1 MTVVLERII
10 TVWPGGRQGRPQ
22 GTCLLVAFAMLFSA
36 FLCWPGADAF
46 ARSYQAG
53 GDELLSLPIE
63 IMEPPLS
70 VSGERKEATFTFLP
84 KAEKSWNVCVSI
96 PHLKDA
102 YWLAVNHAIIH
113 EAKRLGVNVN
123 LFEAGGYGHVDRQR
137 RQIQQCMD
145 SGGDGLIL
153 SVVHQTALN
162 DLISEYTTQ
171 GKPVVDL
178 INGVDS
184 KDITARVAVDY
195 RSMGEFAANYLL
207 EQSRQRKKPLRV
219 AWFPGPHSTGWVQQ
233 ADAGFRET
241 LEGSEV
247 RIIAAR
253 YGDTNRFIQGQLVK
267 EVLAAH
273 LDLDW
278 IVGTSVT
285 AEAAIRLL
293 RQNGQSGIVSVLP
306 FYYSPAVHKGVRR
319 GVFPAATTDHQ
330 GYQTRIAMD
339 VLVSA
344 LEHKPFPRDVS
355 MRIQVVDRKTI
366 MDFDGRSSLAP
377 TGYRPVF
384 SYGSW

>member
-1 MTVVLERII
+1 MTVVFDVLILE
-10 TVWPGGRQGRPQ
+10 WPIGRRRRPHR
-22 GTCLLVAFAMLFSA
+22 TCQLAVFAILLPA
-36 FLCWPGADAF
+36 FLLWWPVANA
-46 ARSYQAG
+46 S
-53 GDELLSLPIE
+53 GDELQSLPIE
-63 IMEPPLS
+63 ILEPPLS
-70 VSGERKEATFTFLP
+70 VSGERKEAAFTFLP
-84 KAEKSWNVCVSI
+84 KAEKPWRVCVSI
-96 PHLKDA
+96 PHLKDN
-102 YWLAVNHAIIH
+102 YWLAVNHCIIH
-113 EAKRLGVNVN
+113 EAKRLGLNVN

-137 RQIQQCMD
+137 RQIRQCMD

-153 SVVHQTALN
+153 SAVHQTALN
-162 DLISEYTTQ
+162 DIIKEYTAQ

-184 KDITARVAVDY
+184 QDITARVGVDY
-195 RSMGEFAANYLL
+195 RNVGEFAAKYLV
-207 EQSRQRKKPLRV
+207 EQSRKRKKPLRV
-219 AWFPGPHSTGWVQQ
+219 AWFPGPASAGWVQR
-233 ADAGFRET
+233 ADAGFREA
-241 LEGSEV
+241 LSGSDV
-247 RIIAAR
+247 RIMAAR

-293 RQNGQSGIVSVLP
+293 RKNGQSETVSVLP

-330 GYQTRIAMD
+330 GYQARIAMN

-344 LEHKPFPRDVS
+344 LEHKPFPRDIS
-355 MRIQVVDRKTI
+355 MRIQVVDRDN
-366 MDFDGRSSLAP
+366 MADFDSRSSLAP